1 MPCVTALL
9 LLRSLFTTRAFT
21 TQITNEIYPETDT
34 TDGIN
39 LFGIESINL
48 PEAIGTNK
56 LPERQII
63 GSSYTTMHGRFS
75 NLGSAYGTRTRDLCL
90 ERAAC

>member
-21 TQITNEIYPETDT
+21 THITNEIYPETDT
-34 TDGIN
+34 TGGIN
-39 LFGIESINL
+39 LFGIGSINL

-56 LPERQII
+56 LPNRCDLTHKIAATESLWFR
-63 GSSYTTMHGRFS
+63 
-75 NLGSAYGTRTRDLCL
+75 NLPVLWQNRGHAHPY
-90 ERAAC
+90 